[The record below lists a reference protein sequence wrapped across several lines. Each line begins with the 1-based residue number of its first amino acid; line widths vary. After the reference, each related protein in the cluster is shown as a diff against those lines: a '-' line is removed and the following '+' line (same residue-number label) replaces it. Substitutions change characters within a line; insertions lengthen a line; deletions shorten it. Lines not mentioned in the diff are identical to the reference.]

1 MAGADLAEELLKI
14 ASEKEWPVYFLGGA
28 PGIAQRAAARF
39 MELHVPFK
47 LAGCHEGYFD
57 SEEEKKII
65 KDIKKSGAKLLLAG
79 LGVPKQ
85 EKWIRDHMDELGV
98 PVSMGIGGVFDVMS
112 GTLPRAPMWMRNHR
126 LEWAYRLYL
135 QPSRIGRMTALPKFM
150 RAVKKWKKEQGRK

>member
-1 MAGADLAEELLKI
+1 M
-14 ASEKEWPVYFLGGA
+14 
-28 PGIAQRAAARF
+28 
-39 MELHVPFK
+39 
-47 LAGCHEGYFD
+47 
-57 SEEEKKII
+57 
-65 KDIKKSGAKLLLAG
+65 
-79 LGVPKQ
+79 PKQ

>member
-1 MAGADLAEELLKI
+1 MKAKGYRLETRR
-14 ASEKEWPVYFLGGA
+14 
-28 PGIAQRAAARF
+28 QRGR
-39 MELHVPFK
+39 K
-47 LAGCHEGYFD
+47 GKK
-57 SEEEKKII
+57 EEKKII